1 MSVTIGV
8 IGLGTMC
15 KPMAENL
22 LEAGYPLVV
31 HSRSRPPVDD
41 LADRGAAAASTP
53 RAVAE
58 RADVVVTCLPDSE
71 AVETVA
77 LGDDGLVEGVG
88 AGSVVVDTSTIS
100 PATTDRV
107 AAALDD
113 AGAAMLDAPVSGGE
127 EGATSGTLSIMV
139 GGDRAVFEET
149 RAVFDVL
156 GTTITY
162 CGESG
167 AGQVT
172 KACNQIVVS
181 VTMQGVCEALVFA
194 EKAGADLEAVLSA
207 IRDGTAACWVLDHR
221 ARDMLEGDFE
231 PGFFAAYQYKDLRMA
246 THGGDAYDS
255 PMPATKTTQ
264 ELFKSA
270 VAMGYG
276 REANTALIKVLE
288 ELAGTTAR
296 VDSD

>member
-1 MSVTIGV
+1 
-8 IGLGTMC
+8 
-15 KPMAENL
+15 
-22 LEAGYPLVV
+22 
-31 HSRSRPPVDD
+31 
-41 LADRGAAAASTP
+41 
-53 RAVAE
+53 
-58 RADVVVTCLPDSE
+58 
-71 AVETVA
+71 
-77 LGDDGLVEGVG
+77 
-88 AGSVVVDTSTIS
+88 
-100 PATTDRV
+100 
-107 AAALDD
+107 
-113 AGAAMLDAPVSGGE
+113 MLDAPVSGGE
-127 EGATSGTLSIMV
+127 EGARSGTLSVMV

-149 RAVFDVL
+149 REVFDVL

-172 KACNQIVVS
+172 KACNQVIVS

-221 ARDMLEGDFE
+221 ASDMLEGDFE

-288 ELAGTTAR
+288 ALAGTTAR
-296 VDSD
+296 LDSE